1 MANSKKLI
9 YSNDRHFFCEWNYN
23 SLEGQNGCLKI
34 IFATPVHNYL
44 LFINYQNMPFVFSS

>member
-9 YSNDRHFFCEWNYN
+9 YSNDRRFFCEWNYN

-44 LFINYQNMPFVFSS
+44 LFINYQNMPFVF